1 MILTPKRRGVHFD
14 DESNRIIEIE
24 PMVSIEEGITIDEL
38 WYQPWERKEL
48 KRVMKRDAKEWRQT
62 GLGILLHDAFVNP
75 NPKQA
80 QACLNA
86 FVQLADSKYLRGSER
101 YLSQPHDEQRTER
114 KRNFIQ
120 DVLDQAYYLNTIKYL
135 SEDEKIEKLAEF
147 SALQSKCAAVFARR
161 IGKADEVVVRKGEN
175 PGAAAELVAKL
186 FKNEYRRTRSLD
198 VANVMPTHES
208 RRDRRPSMP
217 TITQNM
223 MMGM

>member
-86 FVQLADSKYLRGSER
+86 FVQLADSAYCCCTPLVFLGS
-101 YLSQPHDEQRTER
+101 
-114 KRNFIQ
+114 
-120 DVLDQAYYLNTIKYL
+120 
-135 SEDEKIEKLAEF
+135 
-147 SALQSKCAAVFARR
+147 
-161 IGKADEVVVRKGEN
+161 
-175 PGAAAELVAKL
+175 
-186 FKNEYRRTRSLD
+186 
-198 VANVMPTHES
+198 
-208 RRDRRPSMP
+208 
-217 TITQNM
+217 
-223 MMGM
+223 